1 MANNRELGQFG
12 RLVTVIDNTFV
23 GVGTTSGQTITFGNI
38 APVNVNASGVV
49 TATSFVGDGSGLT
62 NISGSGGGGTSSQ
75 WTTGATGITTTS
87 NVGIGTTLPTAN
99 LHVVG
104 SGTTVIII
112 DGGNAKIIGNLNVTG
127 TVFATDFDAVP
138 GGGSYQGVPG
148 IVTSIVAGTNVTVS
162 GSTGQVTINSTASG
176 SSQWTTGASGITT
189 TSNVGIKSTTPTS
202 ALDVTGDV
210 KISGVATATSF
221 IKSGGTSGQFLKAD
235 GSVDSTTYASQS
247 YVDSKV
253 GLSTSGLASQSYVD
267 SKVGLSTVGLLASTG
282 SGINLTGI
290 VTSIVAGT
298 NVTVSGSTGQVTIN
312 STASGSQWTTGASGI
327 STTSSVLIGSATPT
341 GTASQ
346 PLQVTGGAY
355 VSGSV
360 GLGTTNPVSKLDVS
374 GGSITLSSVPF
385 FRNIPTIS
393 ADYTV
398 TTSYNEM
405 SIGPI
410 TVNSGVTV
418 TVNSGATWTVV

>member
-75 WTTGATGITTTS
+75 WTTSAAGITTTS

-148 IVTSIVAGTNVTVS
+148 IVTSIVAGDN
-162 GSTGQVTINSTASG
+162 I
-176 SSQWTTGASGITT
+176 
-189 TSNVGIKSTTPTS
+189 
-202 ALDVTGDV
+202 
-210 KISGVATATSF
+210 
-221 IKSGGTSGQFLKAD
+221 
-235 GSVDSTTYASQS
+235 
-247 YVDSKV
+247 
-253 GLSTSGLASQSYVD
+253 
-267 SKVGLSTVGLLASTG
+267 
-282 SGINLTGI
+282 
-290 VTSIVAGT
+290 
-298 NVTVSGSTGQVTIN
+298 TVSGSTGQVTIN